1 LKAPRL
7 FWKLTQV
14 GPRIA
19 YALGLGPLL
28 GRFVL
33 LLGTT
38 GRKSRRVRVTPLVY
52 EELEGNFLVASAR
65 GASADWFRNVQANP
79 NVKVRAGRR
88 AFDGRAEVKTDL
100 GRIADYLQR
109 QMERNPKMFGT
120 ILRSEGLSVQPTRAQ
135 LESLAAKRPM
145 VAIRPTGPS

>member
-1 LKAPRL
+1 LNAPRL
-7 FWKLTQV
+7 FWKLTQL

-19 YALGLGPLL
+19 YALGLGPLV

-52 EELEGNFLVASAR
+52 EELEGSYLVASAR
-65 GASADWFRNVQANP
+65 GASADWFRNIQANP
-79 NVKVRAGRR
+79 NVKVRVGRR
-88 AFDGRAEVKTDL
+88 AFDGRAEVITDL

-109 QMERNPKMFGT
+109 QMERSPKLFGT
-120 ILRSEGLSVQPTRAQ
+120 ILRSEGLPVQPTRAA
-135 LESLAAKRPM
+135 LESLAAKRAM
-145 VAIRPTGPS
+145 VAILPMSPT